1 MVMVK
6 KPKIYSTPQAAKL
19 IGVHVVT
26 LWNWLSDE
34 KVKADGV
41 PLTGG
46 KMLWQWTDESIG
58 AAKAFKATQ
67 KVGRPAKKKK

>member
-1 MVMVK
+1 MVK
-6 KPKIYSTPQAAKL
+6 KAKVYSTPQAAKL

-26 LWNWLSDE
+26 LWRWLSDG
-34 KVKADGV
+34 KVKAEGV

-46 KMLWQWTDESIG
+46 KMLWQWTEESIE

-67 KVGRPAKKKK
+67 KVGRPTRKKSK